1 MNKFFKKVFKRNSLT
16 KNLLISIVILI
27 EVVML
32 IMVTTYAWV
41 ETVSSVKLINPVD
54 GSVTTYKVYTTATI
68 GETDNTIDLGEY
80 FKKSGDMH
88 LAPAS
93 SANGLD
99 LFFPKTYGKTNG
111 TTGTASVMGKYRKS
125 TSSDKNTAYL
135 SVALKV
141 QLDPSVYSS
150 VDFFFDD
157 DDVNFGSA
165 YLNENVRVSVTE
177 KTVGSSDSPITR
189 IYANTASNDPVVCN
203 ANGDSG
209 PTHVEAFEDH
219 TSDAEGD
226 GAPLFTITKNQNS
239 SQVKIIIINIWLQKS
254 SVDDNENDVDDDME
268 TALSQA
274 VDISDLCIKSS
285 LTPRRVTLIPGTSWE
300 APSGSTWHYYAW
312 CYTRITGQGDVG
324 SKLFELE
331 LDPDTGYYTFDYV
344 GSFNTMN
351 FIVAESDVGNTGD
364 ISWPSGIKKQSV
376 DTSVPDSPVDP
387 FCFITSYAGGD
398 SSRSTVEWE
407 IPATVKLGIVAGQSG
422 WGTVR
427 EMYNDKLYK
436 SGNTYNVHSTAS
448 GSTSMLYSIGYD
460 DTRIASAYKKV
471 SIYAVPTPNSSNP
484 DYPHYA
490 FEGWY
495 SDINGT
501 TPVSGLTTA
510 EAEVNS
516 PNMGSQITY
525 YAKFKEV
532 RTIKLYQYVD
542 GVNATGAGTVSV
554 NQKTPADALLISDL
568 VDYNTSGSIAL
579 AAAAKPGYTLQGIFT
594 QPSGGSRIDTTTAG
608 SAATVPDNDKE
619 FYARFK
625 TNYYDV
631 TAHALYSTD
640 NGATY
645 TAGSTGGTVKVD
657 TESAGATS
665 VKSIKY
671 LTSATLTATIDSD
684 YVFEG
689 WYDGDSLSATRLSTN
704 PEYTCTVS
712 SPQDVDVYARF
723 RLNKFNVTANA
734 TYSSDGTNYN
744 NGSTGG
750 TVKVGNSSAGATSTA
765 RVSYNSTV
773 QLVASADPDYGFVGW
788 YTSGGSLLSTSSTY
802 TYTLSTYGDVNVSA
816 RFRLTKFN
824 VIAKAAYS
832 ADGTT
837 YYEGATGGKVRAGSS
852 GSYSASSTA
861 RVTYNNNITLYAQ
874 ADPDYGF
881 VGWYS
886 SSGSQLSTS
895 LSYSYKLSTYSDV
908 TVYARFRLT
917 KFNVTANAMYSSNGI
932 DYSAGNTGGTVKAGD
947 STAGA
952 TSAAAVTYNDTVQLV
967 ASAKSGYDFVGW
979 YDADSTELSTSATYT
994 YTLADYENVDVYAR
1008 FRENTFTVTAYSYYR
1023 TSTSGS
1029 YSSGGTGGEVKV
1041 YGGTQGATS
1050 SGSAQYNCSINLRAY
1065 PAAGYVFDG
1074 WYASTSDSDPITS
1087 TNNASL
1093 SESYD
1098 YTLSAY
1104 SNAGVYARFTKGD
1117 IYLTGWINGA
1127 AVIDNRA
1134 DFKFEHGDNADEYE
1148 LTYTFTGNQGGYQY
1162 VTFQDTSLSGNNVY
1176 HPTEHESGSGISADS
1191 DETDTS
1197 PNDDPKWKIN
1207 ATSHDTVTFT
1217 WNNKTK
1223 TPTWV
1228 VTKRYYIDA
1237 TACSWVTND
1246 SCQIA
1251 YKYGNE
1257 SYQYATIIDSTEKRK
1272 VYIEIPDSV
1281 TSFTICRKNSSGE
1294 YNAKTISTDQPKNKY
1309 TTPATFDG
1317 TGSWGTQS

>member
-1 MNKFFKKVFKRNSLT
+1 MNKFVKKVFKRNSLT

-111 TTGTASVMGKYRKS
+111 TTGTASVMDKYRKS

-203 ANGDSG
+203 ANGESG

-226 GAPLFTITKNQNS
+226 GAPLFTITKSQNS

-254 SVDDNENDVDDDME
+254 SVDGNENDVDDDME

-364 ISWPSGIKKQSV
+364 TSWPSGIKKQSV
-376 DTSVPDSPVDP
+376 DTSVPDTPVDP

-398 SSRSTVEWE
+398 SNRSTVEWE
-407 IPATVKLGIVAGQSG
+407 IPATVKLSIVAGQSG

-619 FYARFK
+619 FYARFT
-625 TNYYDV
+625 TNDYNV
-631 TAHALYSTD
+631 TAYAQYSDDNSVSYTTGGNGGTVQV
-640 NGATY
+640 NGATDG
-645 TAGSTGGTVKVD
+645 ASSTKL
-657 TESAGATS
+657 
-665 VKSIKY
+665 IKY
-671 LTSATLTATIDSD
+671 LTSTTITATPGSD
-684 YVFEG
+684 YKFDG
-689 WYDGDSLSATRLSTN
+689 WYDGDSLSASLLSSNTT
-704 PEYTCTVS
+704 YTCTVS
-712 SPQDVDVYARF
+712 NPSDVTVYARF
-723 RLNKFNVTANA
+723 TMNKFDVTAYA
-734 TYSSDGTNYN
+734 RHSTDGTNYSS
-744 NGSTGG
+744 GATGG

-765 RVSYNSTV
+765 HVIYNDTV
-773 QLVASADPDYGFVGW
+773 ALTAAPTADYTFVGW
-788 YTSGGSLLSTSSTY
+788 YSYDGSTYSELSTNANY
-802 TYTLSTYGDVNVSA
+802 TYTLSTYGNVNVYA
-816 RFRLTKFN
+816 KFRLKKFT
-824 VIAKAAYS
+824 VAAKTEYS
-832 ADGTT
+832 SDGTT
-837 YYEGATGGKVRAGSS
+837 YATGTHGCS
-852 GSYSASSTA
+852 
-861 RVTYNNNITLYAQ
+861 
-874 ADPDYGF
+874 
-881 VGWYS
+881 
-886 SSGSQLSTS
+886 
-895 LSYSYKLSTYSDV
+895 
-908 TVYARFRLT
+908 
-917 KFNVTANAMYSSNGI
+917 
-932 DYSAGNTGGTVKAGD
+932 VKAGAANAGETS
-947 STAGA
+947 STFAYTNGNA
-952 TSAAAVTYNDTVQLV
+952 VALVAAAT
-967 ASAKSGYDFVGW
+967 SGYDFVGW
-979 YDADSTELSTSATYT
+979 YEYDGSNYTELTTSSTTYS
-994 YTLADYENVDVYAR
+994 YTLSVYDNVNVVAR

-1029 YSSGGTGGEVKV
+1029 YSSGDTGGEVKV

-1074 WYASTSDSDPITS
+1074 WYASTSDSEPITS

-1093 SESYD
+1093 SESFSYKLSVYD
-1098 YTLSAY
+1098 
-1104 SNAGVYARFTKGD
+1104 NVNVYARFRKGD
-1117 IYLTGWINGA
+1117 IYLTGYLDKGE
-1127 AVIDNRA
+1127 VTDNQ
-1134 DFKFEHGDNADEYE
+1134 DKFKFTHTATADVYQ
-1148 LTYTFTGNQGGYQY
+1148 LTYEFTNNQGGSQY
-1162 VTFQDTSLSGNNVY
+1162 ALLRDSSLSGDNVY
-1176 HPTEHESGSGISADS
+1176 HPTEINSGSNAPADLTK
-1191 DETDTS
+1191 TDTLANS
-1197 PNDDPKWKIN
+1197 DPKWKID
-1207 ATSHDTVTFT
+1207 ATTYDIAVIT

-1223 TPTWV
+1223 TPTWTV
-1228 VTKRYYIDA
+1228 SPAMKTYYFKVDG
-1237 TACSWVTND
+1237 CDWFEND
-1246 SCQIA
+1246 SCVPA
-1251 YKYGNE
+1251 VKYGDLTA
-1257 SYQYATIIDSTEKRK
+1257 YVPATSVGTVPGLYTVDMPK
-1272 VYIEIPDSV
+1272 SV
-1281 TSFTICRKNSSGE
+1281 TTFNFGRHNSNGDYNKRDVSTSGTNNC
-1294 YNAKTISTDQPKNKY
+1294 YTVNADNNG
-1309 TTPATFDG
+1309 G
-1317 TGSWGTQS
+1317 TWSSYSP

>member
-1 MNKFFKKVFKRNSLT
+1 MNKFVKKVFKRNSLT

-351 FIVAESDVGNTGD
+351 FIVAENDVGNTGNT
-364 ISWPSGIKKQSV
+364 SWPSGIKKQSE
-376 DTSVPDSPVDP
+376 DTLVPDAPVDP

-619 FYARFK
+619 FYARFL

-665 VKSIKY
+665 VNSIKY

-712 SPQDVDVYARF
+712 SPQVVDVYARF

-734 TYSSDGTNYN
+734 TYSS
-744 NGSTGG
+744 
-750 TVKVGNSSAGATSTA
+750 
-765 RVSYNSTV
+765 
-773 QLVASADPDYGFVGW
+773 
-788 YTSGGSLLSTSSTY
+788 
-802 TYTLSTYGDVNVSA
+802 
-816 RFRLTKFN
+816 
-824 VIAKAAYS
+824 
-832 ADGTT
+832 DGTT

-1074 WYASTSDSDPITS
+1074 WYASTSASDPITS

-1093 SESYD
+1093 SESYG

-1104 SNAGVYARFTKGD
+1104 SNADVYARFTKGD

-1127 AVIDNRA
+1127 EVIDNRA

-1197 PNDDPKWKIN
+1197 PNDNPKWKIN

-1237 TACSWVTND
+1237 TACGWVTND

-1257 SYQYATIIDSTEKRK
+1257 SYQYATIIDSVEKRK

-1281 TSFTICRKNSSGE
+1281 TSFTICRKNSFGE

-1309 TTPATFDG
+1309 TTPDAFDG